1 MSLPAK
7 STLRRP
13 FTRSSDGAVD
23 QLLHFS
29 QTSSREKEM
38 ANQFINRPLSCLT
51 LLLGSVF
58 SPGALAVAGTAMVG
72 AQDISVSPPALMLA
86 KYWQSGVD
94 PAAFLLSEKL
104 DGVRAFWD
112 GHTLRFRSGR
122 RIAAPDWFTSA
133 LPATAL
139 DGELWLGRGSFDRL
153 SGIVRRNTPVDV
165 EWREVRYMIFDLPGA
180 TDTFALRVQHM
191 NQVVMVARQP
201 WLQVVVQ
208 QRVLDAAAL
217 QALLQQ
223 KVQDGGE
230 GLVLHRANALWS
242 PGRSDALLKLKPM
255 PDEEARVVAHLP
267 GKGRNQGHMG
277 ALLLEMSNGQRFA
290 LGTGFA
296 DAQRVNPP
304 PVGSL
309 VTYRYRDRT
318 PKGLPRFASF
328 LRMRAPE

>member
-1 MSLPAK
+1 MAHPFIS
-7 STLRRP
+7 RP
-13 FTRSSDGAVD
+13 F
-23 QLLHFS
+23 
-29 QTSSREKEM
+29 
-38 ANQFINRPLSCLT
+38 SCLT

-58 SPGALAVAGTAMVG
+58 SPGAFAVADTTTVDT
-72 AQDISVSPPALMLA
+72 QDVSVSPPALMLA

-94 PAAFLLSEKL
+94 PAAFLVSEKL

-153 SGIVRRNTPVDV
+153 SGMARRNTPVDA
-165 EWREVRYMIFDLPGA
+165 EWRELRYMIFDLPGA
-180 TDTFALRVQHM
+180 SDTFALRVQRL
-191 NQVVMVARQP
+191 NQVVVNARQP

-208 QRVLDAAAL
+208 QRVPDAAAL

-223 KVQDGGE
+223 TVQNGGE
-230 GLVLHRANALWS
+230 GLVLHRTNALWS
-242 PGRSDALLKLKPM
+242 PGRSDVLLKLKPM

-267 GKGRNQGHMG
+267 GRGRNQGRMG

-296 DAQRVNPP
+296 DAQRVDPP